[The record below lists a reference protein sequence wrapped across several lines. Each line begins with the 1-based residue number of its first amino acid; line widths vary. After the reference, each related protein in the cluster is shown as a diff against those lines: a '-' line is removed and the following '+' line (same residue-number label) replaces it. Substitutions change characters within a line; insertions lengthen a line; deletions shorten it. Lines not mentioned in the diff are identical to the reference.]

1 MNHIDLFNKKTTN
14 DLSLIALEEMW
25 FRVNYK
31 EMTKE
36 QKEEENA
43 IWIKKK
49 ILKRMQQLG
58 DISHLV
64 NVPLNKDTNLIATK
78 SEKEMNND

>member
-1 MNHIDLFNKKTTN
+1 M
-14 DLSLIALEEMW
+14 IALEEMW

>member
-1 MNHIDLFNKKTTN
+1 
-14 DLSLIALEEMW
+14 LIALEEMW

>member
-1 MNHIDLFNKKTTN
+1 
-14 DLSLIALEEMW
+14 
-25 FRVNYK
+25 
-31 EMTKE
+31 MTKE

>member
-1 MNHIDLFNKKTTN
+1 MVLQKTTN

>member
-1 MNHIDLFNKKTTN
+1 
-14 DLSLIALEEMW
+14 MW